1 MDSTLLYDTAD
12 TICAIS
18 TPSGSG
24 GIAVVR
30 ISGKDAIAI
39 TDAIWKGRRLADAT
53 THTAHLGE
61 ITDPA
66 TGQTLDQA
74 VATVFRAPGTFTGED
89 VVELSVHGSR
99 WIQKQLITLLCRQGC
114 RGALPGEFTRRAYA
128 SGKLD
133 LAQAEAVAD
142 VIASSSQAAH
152 RLAMSQL
159 RGQYSQR
166 LSQMRQQLVNL
177 ASLLELELDFSEED
191 VEFASREHL
200 LKLATSLKNELG
212 SLADTFDTGAAIK
225 DGIPVAIIGPTNAG
239 KSSLL
244 NALLGD
250 NRAIVSNIHGTTRD
264 IVEDT
269 LEIGPYLIRFRDTAG
284 LRQTLDTI
292 EQLGIERSHQAAR
305 TAQIIIYVVD
315 PTQPEIKEIPDGI
328 PTERIIYAIN
338 KTDTGVHETLAY
350 PTEATA
356 RISALTGEGIDE
368 LKKLI
373 QDRITALTPAD
384 TENSLIVTNAR
395 HAQAMRAAST
405 SASAVI
411 DGLSNALPPDL
422 IAQDLREAIRQLA
435 SVTGEITTP
444 ELLQNIFEN
453 FCIGK

>member
-1 MDSTLLYDTAD
+1 MNSTLLYDSAD

-18 TPSGSG
+18 TPPGSG
-24 GIAVVR
+24 GIAVIR

-39 TDAIWKGRRLADAT
+39 ADKIWKGRLLSAAA

-61 ITDPA
+61 IVDPD
-66 TGQTLDQA
+66 TGQIIDQS

-89 VVELSVHGSR
+89 VVEVSVHGSR
-99 WIQKQLITLLCRQGC
+99 WIQKQLIAILCRQGC
-114 RGALPGEFTRRAYA
+114 RSALPGEFTRRAYA

-159 RGQYSQR
+159 RGQYSHR
-166 LSQMRQQLVNL
+166 LSQMRQQLVDL

-191 VEFASREHL
+191 VEFASRDHL
-200 LKLATSLKNELG
+200 LQLATSLKNELG

-250 NRAIVSNIHGTTRD
+250 ERAIVSDIHGTTRD

-284 LRQTLDTI
+284 LRHTSDTI

-315 PTQPEIKEIPDGI
+315 PTQAEIKEIPDDI
-328 PTERIIYAIN
+328 PAERIIYAIN
-338 KTDTGVHETLAY
+338 KTDTGAQEALTY
-350 PTEATA
+350 PSESTV
-356 RISALTGEGIDE
+356 RISARTGEGIDN
-368 LKKLI
+368 LKDII
-373 QDRITALTPAD
+373 QRRIAALTPSD
-384 TENSLIVTNAR
+384 TENTLIVTNAR
-395 HAQAMRAAST
+395 HAQAMRAAAT
-405 SASAVI
+405 SAAAVI
-411 DGLSNALPPDL
+411 DGLRSSLPPDL
-422 IAQDLREAIRQLA
+422 IAQDLREAIRHLA

-444 ELLQNIFEN
+444 ELLQNIFAN